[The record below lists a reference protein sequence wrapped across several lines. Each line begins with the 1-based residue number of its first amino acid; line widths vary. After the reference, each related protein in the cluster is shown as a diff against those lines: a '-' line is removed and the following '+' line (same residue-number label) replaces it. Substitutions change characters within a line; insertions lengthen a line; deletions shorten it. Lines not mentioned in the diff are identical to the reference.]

1 MNYNFNLQF
10 PFPWSSGNPFISNPS
25 IQPSITP
32 LTSQTAFSLPQPPA
46 QTNQVFN
53 CIGIL
58 QGPAGVQFPTGVFP
72 YGINNGSYPTTN
84 SFPSNW
90 NFSYNTIQSHPDPQT
105 HVQTPPSSVQQT
117 VQPVQQV
124 PPNVPQLQN
133 AMGPD
138 ITGNAQSVTNAA
150 VSDGIVAKV
159 STLLSD
165 LKILES
171 ALSKLK
177 KVPSS
182 AVKNDKVIDSSAVSL
197 SGTDNIE
204 SLITNYNESYCESEG
219 LLDLNAE
226 TTITESEVQQVV
238 ANSVNKVR

>member
-1 MNYNFNLQF
+1 MNYNFNSQF
-10 PFPWSSGNPFISNPS
+10 PFPWSLGNPFIGNPS

-32 LTSQTAFSLPQPPA
+32 SASQTAFSLPQPPA
-46 QTNQVFN
+46 QMNQVFN
-53 CIGIL
+53 CTGIL
-58 QGPAGVQFPTGVFP
+58 QGPAGVRFRTGVFP
-72 YGINNGSYPTTN
+72 YDINNGSYPTTN

-117 VQPVQQV
+117 VQPAQV

-150 VSDGIVAKV
+150 VSDEIVAKV

-165 LKILES
+165 PKILES

-177 KVPSS
+177 KVSSS
-182 AVKNDKVIDSSAVSL
+182 AVKNDKVIDSSAVNL
-197 SGTDNIE
+197 SGTDNTE
-204 SLITNYNESYCESEG
+204 SSMTKYDESDCESEG
-219 LLDLNAE
+219 SLDRDAE
-226 TTITESEVQQVV
+226 TTITESEVQQVM